1 MAQRG
6 LNLTN
11 KLNDRSETS
20 QGKDRYVDIRKLQ
33 AAAEKLPLN
42 WPVRNI
48 LLLESQEIEVSVF
61 LARLPVYL
69 HLLNLGGRPS

>member
-42 WPVRNI
+42 WSVRNI
-48 LLLESQEIEVSVF
+48 LLMENSDLEVSVF
-61 LARLPVYL
+61 LARLPIYL
-69 HLLNLGGRPS
+69 HLLNLGGRQS